1 MGYGARVGN
10 RTLLWFALV
19 KCCPATFKQWTDYA
33 GRSQAENMKKK
44 KFFIYKNHS
53 MKLFNLS
60 NNYKYVNLLL
70 T

>member
-33 GRSQAENMKKK
+33 GRSQAENIFYLQKSQHET
-44 KFFIYKNHS
+44 F
-53 MKLFNLS
+53 
-60 NNYKYVNLLL
+60 
-70 T
+70 